1 MNVSRPAKKQ
11 ARTEVAP
18 VDVHQDH
25 VQASVGE
32 RVAMLIDL
40 RDIPVE
46 ALKKVV
52 VQPKRRIESL
62 DGISPSLEEPRV
74 IPACY
79 KGIHVMSMNSILQNI
94 FAQSICGQI
103 GITSTDY
110 SVRQSVLRDMCER
123 LLQCSSEAESVE
135 LLMLDCENAIT
146 FNFYYAGRDKLSD
159 CIIGDGFCAL

>member
-1 MNVSRPAKKQ
+1 MYHRGWLKKNVNVSRPAKKQ

-46 ALKKVV
+46 ALEKVAV
-52 VQPKRRIESL
+52 HPKRRIE
-62 DGISPSLEEPRV
+62 DGVSPSLEEPRV

-103 GITSTDY
+103 GVTFTDY
-110 SVRQSVLRDMCER
+110 SVRQIK
-123 LLQCSSEAESVE
+123 A
-135 LLMLDCENAIT
+135 NH
-146 FNFYYAGRDKLSD
+146 N
-159 CIIGDGFCAL
+159 